1 MTECC
6 DGFLWALEIDIHLCI
21 HHKVGIC
28 ERLKATIKAL
38 NNDIL
43 FLWAR
48 HKYKHSKWL
57 VIYYSLH
64 CWVSF
69 SGFAEVYF
77 EHTLGMESS
86 VWAKTFK
93 EQNKGG

>member
-1 MTECC
+1 MATILPKHN
-6 DGFLWALEIDIHLCI
+6 DIHFILWA
-21 HHKVGIC
+21 
-28 ERLKATIKAL
+28 
-38 NNDIL
+38 
-43 FLWAR
+43 
-48 HKYKHSKWL
+48 WL
-57 VIYYSLH
+57 VVIYYSLH